1 MNMTTYLL
9 FALGAGAA
17 ATIICCVVIATLH
30 REPAGHGRH
39 AGRRVL
45 LADDVIEYAK
55 VDGSPPWEVH
65 HHRKSLPALAVPG
78 TAVANVQR
86 GEPDSLDRLVAAASR
101 GWLAGALTLP
111 ATPGQRAGY
120 WQPRDPASV
129 LHPRVLAALER
140 AGGEDTVVR
149 MSDLEPMI
157 GGDPYNGGGQAGY
170 LAAFDRITDRAHAQ
184 IARARLTL
192 AQIAQVA

>member
-1 MNMTTYLL
+1 MIPVLL

-55 VDGSPPWEVH
+55 VDGAPPWEVH

-86 GEPDSLDRLVAAASR
+86 GEPDSLDRLVAASR

-111 ATPGQRAGY
+111 ALVAPTLPHDQRGEPASKSMGY
-120 WQPRDPASV
+120 WTPRDPAAV
-129 LHPRVLAALER
+129 LHPRVLAALQR

-157 GGDPYNGGGQAGY
+157 GGDPYNGTGQAG
-170 LAAFDRITDRAHAQ
+170 
-184 IARARLTL
+184 
-192 AQIAQVA
+192 VSGGV